1 MLSIGGG
8 VSGEGDYLL
17 DMLIPLVRAEVYG
30 QGIVPGTDIRIAALG
45 NDAGIIG
52 GAVLGLK

>member
-1 MLSIGGG
+1 MYNRRYTGKIELA
-8 VSGEGDYLL
+8 V
-17 DMLIPLVRAEVYG
+17 
-30 QGIVPGTDIRIAALG
+30 LG

>member
-1 MLSIGGG
+1 
-8 VSGEGDYLL
+8 
-17 DMLIPLVRAEVYG
+17 MLIPLIRGEVYG
-30 QGIVPGTDIRIAALG
+30 QGVAKGTDIRIAALG